1 MKKLIITFFLA
12 TLFTKAFSQK
22 TQTINGNVMGIIQ
35 DRLITSQWTDED
47 DASTASLFQTD
58 LKTKSHYLIAKDLGN
73 DQIAVVDEK
82 RLLYIND
89 KRLFT
94 FDITNRQ
101 NKVFYKVND
110 SVDIVGISLDLAKE
124 NVYAIEI
131 DRKLN
136 VFKIVRIN
144 ISNRTSKIVAM
155 SKFDLEDVEYVD
167 AKIVTKKNNLY
178 IWIDFMLYEFDIIKN
193 QLNMIDSAI
202 ESFAIDNESLYY
214 FKNYKES
221 KPQLEA
227 INLLNRKRLIINK
240 VGKYNIT
247 ESIYSCELYELK
259 TSIINNE
266 YRASLN
272 YCGNF
277 FSITDS
283 SFKPVDKF
291 VLFENEK
298 VIVFKTKDN
307 FHKDRTNYILK
318 K

>member
-12 TLFTKAFSQK
+12 TLFIKAFSQK
-22 TQTINGNVMGIIQ
+22 TQTITGDVKCIIQ
-35 DRLITSQWTDED
+35 NKLITSEWTDED

-58 LKTKSHYLIAKDLGN
+58 LKTKSRHLIAKDLGN
-73 DQIAVVDEK
+73 DQIAAIDEK
-82 RLLYIND
+82 ILLYIND

-101 NKVFYKVND
+101 NKVIYKVND

-124 NVYAIEI
+124 NIYAIEI
-131 DRKLN
+131 DRKLKI
-136 VFKIVRIN
+136 FKIVCIN
-144 ISNRTSKIVAM
+144 IFNRTAKIVAI
-155 SKFDLEDVEYVD
+155 SKFDLEDVEYVN

-193 QLNMIDSAI
+193 QLSMIDSAI
-202 ESFAIDNESLYY
+202 TSFAIDNDSLYY

-221 KPQLEA
+221 KPQLEV
-227 INLLNRKRLIINK
+227 INLLNSKRLIIDK
-240 VGKYNIT
+240 VDKYKIV
-247 ESIYSCELYELK
+247 ESIYSCKNRELK
-259 TSIINNE
+259 TSIINNK

-272 YCGNF
+272 YCGDF
-277 FSITDS
+277 FRITDS
-283 SFKPVDKF
+283 SFKPIDKF

-298 VIVFKTKDN
+298 VIVFKNKDN
-307 FHKDRTNYILK
+307 FNKDKTNYILK

>member
-1 MKKLIITFFLA
+1 
-12 TLFTKAFSQK
+12 
-22 TQTINGNVMGIIQ
+22 
-35 DRLITSQWTDED
+35 
-47 DASTASLFQTD
+47 
-58 LKTKSHYLIAKDLGN
+58 
-73 DQIAVVDEK
+73 
-82 RLLYIND
+82 
-89 KRLFT
+89 
-94 FDITNRQ
+94 
-101 NKVFYKVND
+101 
-110 SVDIVGISLDLAKE
+110 
-124 NVYAIEI
+124 
-131 DRKLN
+131 
-136 VFKIVRIN
+136 
-144 ISNRTSKIVAM
+144 
-155 SKFDLEDVEYVD
+155 
-167 AKIVTKKNNLY
+167 
-178 IWIDFMLYEFDIIKN
+178 
-193 QLNMIDSAI
+193 MIDSAI

-221 KPQLEA
+221 KPQLEVV
-227 INLLNRKRLIINK
+227 NLSNRKRLIIDK
-240 VGKYNIT
+240 VGKYNIA

-277 FSITDS
+277 FRITDS